1 VNRPAGFRHLA
12 RGLLVIAALINY
24 RAAMAETVPPDVKKI
39 VTFIFPADTQGNL
52 LLRDNNPVPYG
63 TGFFVG
69 IKGDDGNGAYGYL
82 VTAKHVLRD
91 SQGND
96 FNRVFLRLN
105 RKQGDAQFV
114 ALDLVQ
120 NGKRAVYTHTDPSVD
135 IAVVPLYPSEELF
148 DFRII
153 PEELLSTKA
162 TFDEFNIAEGSDVF
176 FVGLF
181 TTYYGEHKNNPI
193 VRFGR
198 VAMFPD
204 DPITWVDYQGQPA
217 QHARLYLIET
227 QSYGGN
233 SGSPVFFSLGADRSP
248 KQGYLLGS
256 SLIKLAGVM
265 RGRFN
270 EINPTLGYIQS
281 PTASL
286 PVTLPNIGIAAI
298 TPSYFLHEILFSD
311 ELKKFRAEHPITPP
325 PDTTGTLKKLE

>member
-1 VNRPAGFRHLA
+1 MNRPVGFRDLA
-12 RGLLVIAALINY
+12 RGVLVVAALVNCG
-24 RAAMAETVPPDVKKI
+24 AAMAETVPSDVKKV
-39 VTFIFPADTQGNL
+39 VTFIFPADAQGNL

-69 IKGDDGNGAYGYL
+69 IKDDAGNGVYGYL
-82 VTAKHVLRD
+82 VTAKHVLKD
-91 SQGND
+91 PQGND

-105 RKQGDAQFV
+105 RKKDDAQFV

-120 NGKRAVYTHTDPSVD
+120 NGKRVVYTHTDPSVD
-135 IAVVPLYPSEELF
+135 IAVVPLFPSEEVF
-148 DFRII
+148 DLRII
-153 PEELLSTKA
+153 PEEMLSTKA

-233 SGSPVFFSLGADRSP
+233 SGSPVFLFIPAMSP
-248 KQGYLLGS
+248 REKEKIGIFLPRGIGS
-256 SLIKLAGVM
+256 A
-265 RGRFN
+265 
-270 EINPTLGYIQS
+270 
-281 PTASL
+281 ASFMAVWSRMGHGCSVWIGTTSTIGSQC
-286 PVTLPNIGIAAI
+286 VTLRDN
-298 TPSYFLHEILFSD
+298 PSIREIQGQC
-311 ELKKFRAEHPITPP
+311 K
-325 PDTTGTLKKLE
+325 